1 MAKIIDENGFWLIK
15 SNPITKEG
23 VFPYL
28 GRTISPQL
36 EPDKIYS
43 VYRSFDELSAPETLK
58 SFDGVPFINDHEMI
72 GKGFTPYDQR
82 QAAGVLMNPAADNGV
97 VRGDLKIFSESLK
110 DAISGGKKELSLGY
124 KCDYALCNG
133 EWNGQH
139 YDAVQKN
146 IRGNHIALVDKGRM
160 GADVRVYDGF
170 TFDALDFDN
179 ESSPEPENKGKEEN
193 TMAEEKKNPEA
204 ENGCAGDEKVDKRKL
219 IDEIGGFLKDK
230 GLSNEDIR
238 FIIGKAETLSY
249 NESES
254 GKADDEDPEEEKKE
268 APAEEKKNEE
278 GKDADPAEG
287 EEKKDDEKEDEKSED
302 ACGKDVFYDG
312 PKVVKLLDQLTAS
325 GAISEKGA
333 EAMRNGL
340 KDALYQRRG
349 DGTDSASDIIREV
362 DARNALVKDLEPL
375 IGHFACDG
383 MTRSEVAAYACG
395 KLGLDNADPL
405 PIVLGYI
412 AAAKKSRKTYTL
424 DKAESVKSS
433 NGLSANL
440 SEYLK

>member
-58 SFDGVPFINDHEMI
+58 SFDGVPFINDHEML

-124 KCDYALCNG
+124 KCDYVLRNG

-179 ESSPEPENKGKEEN
+179 ENSPEPENKGKEIKMPGEQDPK
-193 TMAEEKKNPEA
+193 TTNPKETK
-204 ENGCAGDEKVDKRKL
+204 DEHIDKRKL
-219 IDEIGGFLKDK
+219 IDEVGGMLKDK
-230 GLSNEDIR
+230 VDEEVWRTIV
-238 FIIGKAETLSY
+238 GKLEKLAY
-249 NESES
+249 NDSES
-254 GKADDEDPEEEKKE
+254 GKTTDGEDPDPETKPDNKEKT
-268 APAEEKKNEE
+268 

-287 EEKKDDEKEDEKSED
+287 KEKENKGKGED
-302 ACGKDVFYDG
+302 KCGKDEFYDV
-312 PKVVKLLDQLTAS
+312 PKVEKLIDQLEAAGKLNAS
-325 GAISEKGA
+325 ALRE
-333 EAMRNGL
+333 GL
-340 KDALYQRRG
+340 KSTLYQRRG
-349 DGTDSASDIIREV
+349 DGTDSAADIIREV

-375 IGHFACDG
+375 IGQFACDG
-383 MTRSEVAAYACG
+383 MTRAEVAAYACG
-395 KLGLDNADPL
+395 KLGLDNSDPI
-405 PIVLGYI
+405 PTVNGYI
-412 AAAKKSRKTYTL
+412 AAAKKSRTTYTL
-424 DKAESVKSS
+424 DKAENAKSA